1 MIEISRNIAGKDL
14 KISTG
19 LLARQATSSVNVRFG
34 DTEILATICFGEPRE
49 EVIDFVPLIVDYRER
64 TYAAGKIPG
73 GFFKREGKPT
83 EAEILISRLVDRSI
97 RPLFPRGLQNE
108 VQVMITVLSSDQ
120 ENPADVPSIIGAS
133 TALLISGFPIK
144 KPVSACKIGYKDG
157 RFIFNPTI
165 SEIENSLLE
174 VVISGT
180 ADDIIMIEGKA
191 GEFDENKFLEGIRDA
206 QRLVLREISNMQNE
220 IYKRVSPEELNLSI
234 IDFESIPVLR
244 KAEEMLKKEIVKI
257 CEFSSKKERK
267 KFLSSLYENVK
278 RVLNIDEKNEIYLN
292 FAFNEVLRSYVRKK
306 IIEED
311 LRIDG
316 RGPDDIR
323 VIDCRVG
330 ILPRTHGSALFTRG
344 ETQALVTTTLGT
356 AQDMQIM
363 DELEGVYKKRFM
375 LHYNFP
381 PFATGEVK
389 PSRGPSR
396 REIGHGALAE
406 RSIEAVL
413 PTEDEF
419 PYTIRV
425 VSDILESNGSSSMAS
440 VCGATLSLMDAGVPL
455 KNMVSGVA
463 MGLIKEDEREIILT
477 DILGDEDRIGDMD
490 LKIAGTYNGIT
501 GIQMDLKVEG
511 LSFDT
516 LKSAFNKAKEARLK
530 ILEKMKE
537 AISTPRVS
545 VSKYAPKIVR
555 IKVSPSKIGEII
567 GSGGKT
573 IKKIIEETGAKIEIE
588 EGGLVYISADDIR
601 KVKDAKQMIEFLIQD
616 VELGKIYKGKVV
628 RIASF
633 GAFVEIFPGREGLC
647 HISQIDFGR
656 VNSIYDV
663 VKEGD
668 EILVKVINIDS
679 LGRINL
685 SRKEA
690 LRELGIRNEREY
702 SDKDI

>member
-1 MIEISRNIAGKDL
+1 MIEIKRNIAGKDL
-14 KISTG
+14 IISTG
-19 LLARQATSSVNVRFG
+19 VLARQATSSVSVRLG
-34 DTEILATICFGEPRE
+34 DTEVLATICFGEPRE
-49 EVIDFVPLIVDYRER
+49 SPIDFVPLVVDYRER

-97 RPLFPRGLQNE
+97 RPLFPKGLQNE

-120 ENPADVPSIIGAS
+120 ENPTDVPSIIGAS
-133 TALLISGFPIK
+133 TALLISGFPVK
-144 KPVSACKIGYKDG
+144 RCVSACKIGYKNDK
-157 RFIFNPTI
+157 FIFNPTI

-180 ADDIIMIEGKA
+180 PDDVIMIEGKA
-191 GEFDENKFLEGIRDA
+191 KEFEENKLLEGIKEA
-206 QRLVLREISNMQNE
+206 QSLVLKEIAEMQNE
-220 IYKRVSPEELNLSI
+220 IYERVSPEGFKFSI
-234 IDFESIPVLR
+234 IDFESNPISK
-244 KAEEMLKKEIVKI
+244 KAEELFEKKISKI
-257 CEFSSKKERK
+257 YEFPSKKERRV
-267 KFLSSLYENVK
+267 FLKSLYEDVK
-278 RVLNIDEKNEIYLN
+278 RSLNVDEKSEVYVN
-292 FAFNEVLRSYVRKK
+292 FSFNEVLRSYVRKR
-306 IIEED
+306 ILEEN

-330 ILPRTHGSALFTRG
+330 LLPRTHGSALFTRG

-413 PTEDEF
+413 PDEDEF

-463 MGLIKEDEREIILT
+463 MGLVKELDKEVILT
-477 DILGDEDRIGDMD
+477 DILGDEDHVGDMD
-490 LKIAGTYNGIT
+490 LKIAGTYNGVT

-511 LSFDT
+511 LSFST
-516 LKSAFNKAKEARLK
+516 LEKAFNKAKEARLK

-537 AISTPRVS
+537 AISSPRVS

-555 IKVSPSKIGEII
+555 LKVSPSKIGEII
-567 GSGGKT
+567 GPGGKT
-573 IKKIIEETGAKIEIE
+573 IKKIIEETEAKIEIE
-588 EGGLVYISADDIR
+588 EGGIIYISADDMR
-601 KVKDAKQMIEFLIQD
+601 KVNDAKQMIEFLIQD

-628 RIASF
+628 RVASF

-702 SDKDI
+702 TDKDI